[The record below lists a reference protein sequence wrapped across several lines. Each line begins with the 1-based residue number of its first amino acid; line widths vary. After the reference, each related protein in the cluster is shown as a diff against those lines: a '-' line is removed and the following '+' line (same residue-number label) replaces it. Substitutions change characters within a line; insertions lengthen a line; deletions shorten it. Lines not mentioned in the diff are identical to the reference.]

1 MKPFLFLSFFIA
13 GTLAFSTAGEE
24 THLSPSF
31 LSSLRREAAAN
42 HPTARAANLR
52 AEAMTRDFAAV
63 RLWDDPMVGLSFM
76 SAQREMRRDDGDI
89 QLMAEQ
95 ALPRPGLF
103 QANRLK
109 AEALRRAEFENA
121 SSSALEAGAT
131 AAKNAIELALAD
143 ETITIQAQQIQ
154 WLRTLAENARERA
167 LTPGA
172 SGVEALRIDTEL
184 TRESQ
189 ILEAAKRTRESLAQQ
204 LNLNLGRPLETPW
217 PKLTLPASP
226 SPVPVGVAETA
237 RISHANPK
245 VRAMKETARA
255 ADAEIRITQSER
267 KPGVAV
273 GVETNL
279 YSGGDYRSTMV
290 GVKMS
295 LPWFNEP
302 SYTARTEAARI
313 RRDAVAEDVETL
325 RREIASQVLNLSA
338 EAANAAAQAR
348 AYAGP
353 IQTRT
358 TEASRAIE
366 AAWISSTATL
376 SELLEANRMLFSVRL
391 EQRRFIAMQQAALED
406 LQTLVPHPF

>member
-1 MKPFLFLSFFIA
+1 MKTSLFLPFYTAVS
-13 GTLAFSTAGEE
+13 LAVSGAEAERT
-24 THLSPSF
+24 LSPSF
-31 LSSLRREAAAN
+31 LSSLRSEAAAR
-42 HPTARAANLR
+42 HPAATAAELR
-52 AEAMTRDFAAV
+52 ADAMGRDVVAV
-63 RLWDDPMVGLSFM
+63 RLWDDPMVGLSLM
-76 SAQREMRRDDGDI
+76 SADREMRRDDGDVR
-89 QLMAEQ
+89 LMAEQ
-95 ALPRPGLF
+95 PLPRPGLF
-103 QANRLK
+103 RASRDK
-109 AEALRRAEFENA
+109 AEALRRAESENA
-121 SSSALEAGAT
+121 TSSSLEVGAA

-143 ETITIQAQQIQ
+143 ETIEIQTKQIQ
-154 WLRTLAENARERA
+154 FLQKLAGNARERA

-172 SGVEALRIDTEL
+172 SGVEALRIDSEL
-184 TRESQ
+184 TRETQ
-189 ILEAAKRTRESLAQQ
+189 ILEAAKRTRDSLAQR
-204 LNLNLGRPLETPW
+204 LNLSLGRPLETHW
-217 PKLTLPASP
+217 PKLALPASP
-226 SPVPVGVAETA
+226 SPVPVGIAETA

-255 ADAEIRITQSER
+255 ADAEIDITRSER
-267 KPGVAV
+267 KPGVSV

-302 SYTARTEAARI
+302 SYTARTDAARL
-313 RRDAVAEDVETL
+313 RRDAAAKDVETL
-325 RREIASQVLNLSA
+325 RREIAAEVLTLSA

-348 AYAGP
+348 AYAGD

-358 TEASRAIE
+358 NEATRAIE

-406 LQTLVPHPF
+406 LHTLVPTRP